1 MTDKQKEAFENLQ
14 RIAMD
19 HVRIAA
25 AIDRA
30 IQEIKR
36 EMNNLTP
43 DYARLLVKTEQQYV
57 HDYKKA
63 IGNDLNVRE
72 FEAWKDILV
81 ALSEDEES

>member
-43 DYARLLVKTEQQYV
+43 DYARLLVTRADGKVDTIIT
-57 HDYKKA
+57 KA
-63 IGNDLNVRE
+63 VFKL
-72 FEAWKDILV
+72 A
-81 ALSEDEES
+81 EEVD